1 MKIKKYLVYINCR
14 EEKYKQMADNGH
26 GVHDR
31 NKNGGK
37 AHTLSRT
44 RNIDKKKH
52 SCIAI

>member
-1 MKIKKYLVYINCR
+1 MDMVF
-14 EEKYKQMADNGH
+14 MT
-26 GVHDR
+26 R